1 MAMVGTV
8 GCSRVGTV
16 VVVGNMVVVEVEIG
30 CSVGGVGVVV
40 GNNATGWPD

>member
-1 MAMVGTV
+1 MAMVGMV
-8 GCSRVGTV
+8 GCSRVV
-16 VVVGNMVVVEVEIG
+16 VVVGNMLVVEVEIG